1 MNGIHV
7 IDKINQNDSHE
18 NVNKYARYILKTVI
32 GEHEKSNNMIV
43 QSDQMLFVKNKK
55 NWKRHINAF

>member
-1 MNGIHV
+1 M
-7 IDKINQNDSHE
+7 KQINEQI
-18 NVNKYARYILKTVI
+18 NKWARYILKTII

-55 NWKRHINAF
+55 TGKGILMHFD